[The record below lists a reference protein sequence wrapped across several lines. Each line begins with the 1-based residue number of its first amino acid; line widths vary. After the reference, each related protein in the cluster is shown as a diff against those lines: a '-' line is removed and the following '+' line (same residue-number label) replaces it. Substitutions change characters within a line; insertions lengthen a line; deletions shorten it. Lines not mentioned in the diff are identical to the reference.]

1 MRDRTPL
8 VIILATI
15 LAVLGIKSMPS
26 GSSVPRP
33 TSRSAKEHPPAA
45 KEARAPTDVTPPA
58 GREFWQPLVSFV
70 DTGDAWQHYAAGKHP
85 WPGFPHVQG
94 WKMHCLIALIP
105 DPRESNVGYRFDS
118 LVDALQRAV
127 ETQDY
132 VLDRHFFPWTQAT
145 TPVEHGPPATSEAKS
160 SALPIYERQPGVLLF
175 RDGCRKRLLLVFL
188 VGETATAGI
197 HKRAFTA
204 SLQFMAS
211 VSRPCEPILLLG
223 PSYSGS
229 QNPLEQAITQWA
241 RNCKCKRD
249 PPPQFRIISGTAT
262 AINRSNF
269 CKGCKGA
276 KVTFHATV
284 IPEHVKFQRLL
295 DYLRLFQDEKQSDQ
309 WLTRPVKVACLY
321 ESSTGFGKKFMKKV
335 TKKFMNKVTEV
346 KDQYNKGKKQNDEL
360 IFFPFPLHISE
371 TRNAYLAGSDAARNT
386 WQLPALGGK
395 IHIPF
400 DTSPDV
406 RETEPTLD
414 PAMTAV
420 TSERILATMLST
432 LARERYRYVVIAATD
447 VRDQIFLATLVRQ
460 FCGEIHLL
468 FTSNDMLLS
477 HPDYS
482 PDLKGS
488 LIASTYPLCP
498 MNQHWSFPF
507 QKQQKRLFFPSE
519 AEYGYYNAAIALLN
533 CPNSKGLQHLLEY
546 GPPLKGL
553 TEQDRGRPPVWI
565 SIIGQNGPQPLEV
578 YSATHQE
585 EDKEYVFTVEG
596 VDSIEHP
603 VFLPQPDAIWIAARL
618 AVTVFV
624 AFVLWAFAFVLWRHR
639 QGVTA
644 EDEYHSGLVG
654 LLWPRSADLRH
665 AQRAYVWRCFLA
677 VLVLFAYLA
686 LVCNVPAACR
696 LFGSDFVKFSWTGW
710 LMPLVTV
717 LLLAAFPGLVLWKM
731 LGSFRTQLPSPPSR
745 TSWQFVCSL
754 SLIHWVSLLLLAVA
768 LIYLLIHLRMMEIGE
783 SVQRNLFFYERA
795 TNLAGGVSPVVPV
808 VFLGWAFFAWSFCQ
822 LKRLYLL
829 DRHFIAIP
837 FPGNETTGPF
847 GRIHARH
854 VLLDRFLRDPHQVG
868 ATRASVLIWLLLLFV
883 PYRFADS
890 YVPTVEGVWYDT
902 FLFLGLALFCL
913 VLVYALMQVFRLWRS
928 IHELLQAIAPLP
940 LTGVFNRIPPNVT
953 RLFGP
958 YLTTERPGRET
969 HLPLRR
975 EQQNRLQQQ
984 YGDVRGRLQ
993 TALGNDPE
1001 AMAAL
1006 DANFGH
1012 QPRPP
1017 RPGGPPDL
1025 GAAQAC
1031 LTVLDRLWVR
1041 LPVNVT
1047 FGGPTS
1053 FTENSASP
1061 APPSPPSAPDG
1072 VDAPLCGWLALAEEF
1087 VAVEVVA
1094 YLSQFFVQL
1103 RNLLVFL
1110 TISPLFLFIAAT
1122 SYPFHPQRLWM
1133 MFAGALI
1140 LAAVVIAITIFIQVE
1155 RDEVVSRISGT
1166 RPNKLNFRW
1175 DFLANVCTFA
1185 LPLLGVLVA
1194 TSTNLTDLIH
1204 AWLDPLLQL
1213 GR

>member
-15 LAVLGIKSMPS
+15 LAVLGIKSMPF
-26 GSSVPRP
+26 GSSVPGP
-33 TSRSAKEHPPAA
+33 EASRNAKEHPPAA
-45 KEARAPTDVTPPA
+45 KEARAPTDDVTSPA

-70 DTGDAWQHYAAGKHP
+70 DTGDAWQRYAKGELP
-85 WPGFPHVQG
+85 WEGFPVVKG
-94 WKMHCLIALIP
+94 WEMHCLIALIP

-132 VLDRHFFPWTQAT
+132 VLDRHSFPWTQAT
-145 TPVEHGPPATSEAKS
+145 PPAEPGPPAASEAKS

-175 RDGCRKRLLLVFL
+175 RDGLQKRLLLVLL

-197 HKRAFTA
+197 HKPAFTT
-204 SLQFMAS
+204 SLQFIVS
-211 VSRPCEPILLLG
+211 VSPPCEPILLLG

-229 QNPLEQAITQWA
+229 QNSLAQAIAQWA
-241 RNCKCKRD
+241 RNCKRD

-262 AINRSNF
+262 AIDRSIF
-269 CKGCKGA
+269 CKDCEGA
-276 KVTFHATV
+276 KVTFQATV
-284 IPEHVKFQRLL
+284 IPEHVKFYRLL
-295 DYLRLFQDEKQSDQ
+295 DYLQRLHDAKWSDQ
-309 WLTRPVKVACLY
+309 GITRPVKVACVY
-321 ESSTGFGKKFMKKV
+321 ESSTGFGKNFMDNVKR
-335 TKKFMNKVTEV
+335 M
-346 KDQYNKGKKQNDEL
+346 KDQYNKGKKQDDEL

-371 TRNAYLAGSDAARNT
+371 TRNAYVAGSDAARNT
-386 WQLPALGGK
+386 LQLPALGGK

-406 RETEPTLD
+406 RETEPTLA
-414 PAMTAV
+414 PAMTAA

-460 FCGEIHLL
+460 FCGEIRLL

-482 PDLKGS
+482 LDLKGS

-507 QKQQKRLFFPSE
+507 QEKRGEQKRLFFPSE
-519 AEYGYYNAAIALLN
+519 TEYGYYNAAIALLN
-533 CPNSKGLQHLLEY
+533 WNDPNGLQHLLEY
-546 GPPLKGL
+546 GPPLNGL
-553 TEQDRGRPPVWI
+553 TEQDRGQPPVWI
-565 SIIGQNGPQPLEV
+565 SIIGQNGPQPLDIR
-578 YSATHQE
+578 SATDQE
-585 EDKEYVFTVEG
+585 VDKEYVFAVKG
-596 VDSIEHP
+596 LDSEKQP
-603 VFLPQPDAIWIAARL
+603 AFSPQPDAIWIAARL

-624 AFVLWAFAFVLWRHR
+624 AYVLWAFAFVLCRHR
-639 QGVTA
+639 KGVTP
-644 EDEYHSGLVG
+644 EDKYHSGLVG
-654 LLWPRSADLRH
+654 LLWPRPADLQH

-677 VLVLFAYLA
+677 VLALFTYLA

-696 LFGSDFVKFSWTGW
+696 LFGSDFVKFSWTAW

-731 LGSFRTQLPSPPSR
+731 CGSFKTQLPSPPSR
-745 TSWQFVCSL
+745 TLRQFVCSL

-768 LIYLLIHLRMMEIGE
+768 LIYLLTHLRMMGIGE

-808 VFLGWAFFAWSFCQ
+808 VFLGWAFVAWSLCQ

-829 DRHFIAIP
+829 DRHSVAIP
-837 FPGNETTGPF
+837 FPEKETTGPF

-854 VLLDRFLRDPHQVG
+854 VLLDRFLHDPHQVG
-868 ATRASVLIWLLLLFV
+868 ATRASVLIWLLLLYV
-883 PYRFADS
+883 LYRFADS

-975 EQQNRLQQQ
+975 EQQKRLQQQ
-984 YGDVRGRLQ
+984 YGHVRGRLQ
-993 TALGNDPE
+993 TALGYDPE
-1001 AMAAL
+1001 AMAEL
-1006 DANFGH
+1006 DANLGH
-1012 QPRPP
+1012 EPQPP
-1017 RPGGPPDL
+1017 RPGDPPEL
-1025 GAAQAC
+1025 GATARAC

-1047 FGGPTS
+1047 FGGPIS

-1061 APPSPPSAPDG
+1061 AQPSPPSAPDG
-1072 VDAPLCGWLALAEEF
+1072 VNAPLCGWLALAEEF

-1140 LAAVVIAITIFIQVE
+1140 LAAVFVAITIFIQVE

-1166 RPNKLNFRW
+1166 RPNKLNFHW
-1175 DFLANVCTFA
+1175 DFLANVCTYA

-1194 TSTNLTDLIH
+1194 TSTNLTDLLH
-1204 AWLDPLLQL
+1204 SWLDPLLQL